1 MDVELQQRAVEYMS
15 LERRPDLARSN
26 VVAMPPWEKRKSLL
40 LRRMAQR
47 EVHLTTNIYSCFVS
61 PYALVDFPSKAES

>member
-15 LERRPDLARSN
+15 LERKPDLARSN

-47 EVHLTTNIYSCFVS
+47 EVHLPTHSCSYLVS
-61 PYALVDFPSKAES
+61 LVYFW